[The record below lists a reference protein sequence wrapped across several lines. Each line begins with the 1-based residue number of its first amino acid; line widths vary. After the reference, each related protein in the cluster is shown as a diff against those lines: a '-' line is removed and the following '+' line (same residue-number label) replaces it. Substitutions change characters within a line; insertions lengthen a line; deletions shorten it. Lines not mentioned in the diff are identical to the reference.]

1 MLGTGL
7 LTIALGLLAFE
18 LAGARAGAVLGTAY
32 AIKMIAYVGLSPV
45 ASALV
50 GRMPRKVVLI
60 GADLVRAATALFLP
74 FITEIWQ
81 IYLLIFVLQA
91 ASATFTPAFQ
101 ATIPDVLKDEEEYTK
116 ALSLSRMLLDI
127 ENLVSPALAGFLLTL
142 MSFHWLFGGTV
153 VGFIGSAL
161 LVATVVIP
169 RQNERATVEPFRAR
183 LTKGARI
190 YLATPRLRG
199 LLSLTLTAAA
209 VSAFVIVNT
218 VVLVRAGY
226 GLGNSSVA
234 LALAAFGTGSM
245 LAAFALP
252 RLLGMI
258 AERSLMIGGAF
269 LLAVLTLGHGFY
281 MQVAG
286 LASWPVFLSI
296 WAVSGALYSVILT
309 PGGRL
314 LRRSS
319 NDADR
324 PALFAAQ
331 FSLSH
336 ATWLLT
342 YPVAGFVG
350 QAYGLSV
357 AMLVLGLIAV
367 IGVAAAVVF
376 WPVGGAADL
385 LHEHADL
392 PTDHP
397 HFQEH
402 ATQGKRHAHAFVIDA
417 EHDSWPPRS

>member
-1 MLGTGL
+1 MLSVLKHPIYARLFSAQAIALLGTGL

-50 GRMPRKVVLI
+50 GRMPRKAVLI

-169 RQNERATVEPFRAR
+169 RQNERATVAPFRAR
-183 LTKGARI
+183 LTQGARI
-190 YLATPRLRG
+190 FLATPRLRG

-218 VVLVRAGY
+218 VVMVRAGY

-258 AERSLMIGGAF
+258 AERSL
-269 LLAVLTLGHGFY
+269 
-281 MQVAG
+281 
-286 LASWPVFLSI
+286 
-296 WAVSGALYSVILT
+296 
-309 PGGRL
+309 
-314 LRRSS
+314 
-319 NDADR
+319 
-324 PALFAAQ
+324 
-331 FSLSH
+331 
-336 ATWLLT
+336 
-342 YPVAGFVG
+342 
-350 QAYGLSV
+350 
-357 AMLVLGLIAV
+357 
-367 IGVAAAVVF
+367 
-376 WPVGGAADL
+376 
-385 LHEHADL
+385 
-392 PTDHP
+392 
-397 HFQEH
+397 
-402 ATQGKRHAHAFVIDA
+402 
-417 EHDSWPPRS
+417 